1 MCRQWEILEY
11 SFLNRISVS
20 NPSPQSLGIYV
31 EEEVERLLRTKV
43 NDSKETVSCRH
54 NRADAHMNS
63 QTLWKCLQYLH
74 RLKTDKILAQK
85 MSTGHEVPPLTKL
98 FASDPFWE
106 KEISVLQWSDAGE
119 TYPPHFRAGLM
130 IKSNWATEINSITF
144 SFVMVWWL
152 LCVYLFRFY
161 FVFLGHFCCFIYLVV
176 LF

>member
-20 NPSPQSLGIYV
+20 NPSPQSLGIYM
-31 EEEVERLLRTKV
+31 EEEVERLLKTRV
-43 NDSKETVSCRH
+43 NDSKETASSKH

-63 QTLWKCLQYLH
+63 QILWKYIQDLH
-74 RLKTDKILAQK
+74 RLKPDKILAQK
-85 MSTGHEVPPLTKL
+85 MWTGRQVPPLTKL
-98 FASDPFWE
+98 FATDPFWE
-106 KEISVLQWSDAGE
+106 KEISVVQWSDAGE

-130 IKSNWATEINSITF
+130 LKSSWATQTPWF
-144 SFVMVWWL
+144 LSFVMVWWL

-161 FVFLGHFCCFIYLVV
+161 FVFLGYFCCFVYLVV